1 MTLQK
6 NSSKKE
12 KDINKSLAIKDKSI
26 NPTKSLTKKPS
37 FKEMEEKI
45 SHLTT
50 AFDPKEVIRKAYK
63 EIGDCKDLS
72 QFEGKNP
79 SFWAMGIDEF
89 KNGILMISSL
99 PEIYRTFSIAFNQK
113 LQEEYNCQTA
123 SEKSLA
129 EMSALNYA
137 RVLSIQRRVNNYL
150 EMGTINDNGYK
161 FLKIMSL
168 ELDRANRHYLASLQ
182 TLKSI
187 KQPPMQ
193 LNIKTNTAVVGTSQ
207 VVQVNENEINKTK

>member
-6 NSSKKE
+6 ISSKKG
-12 KDINKSLAIKDKSI
+12 KDINKSLAVKDKSI
-26 NPTKSLTKKPS
+26 KSTKSLIKKPS
-37 FKEMEEKI
+37 FEEMEEKI

-50 AFDPKEVIRKAYK
+50 TYDPKEVVRKAYK
-63 EIGDCKDLS
+63 EIESCKDIG

-129 EMSALNYA
+129 EISALNYA

-150 EMGTINDNGYK
+150 EIGTINDNGYK

-193 LNIKTNTAVVGTSQ
+193 LNIKTNTAVVGANQ
-207 VVQVNENEINKTK
+207 MVQVNENEINKAK